1 VAHVEHVLTRLKP
14 RKRYIRVF
22 EAQHSTA
29 HHPLLV
35 LLPVPTMLLTS
46 LLALAPLLGLVLG
59 AESPINHL
67 AGLAA
72 ATSDGVIRLDPKTF
86 EILTA
91 LSRNW
96 STTIHFTALDPKRKC
111 TPCRCV
117 GLPKMAV
124 AVERDVVEAGH

>member
-1 VAHVEHVLTRLKP
+1 
-14 RKRYIRVF
+14 VF

-46 LLALAPLLGLVLG
+46 LFALAPLLGLVLG

-91 LSRNW
+91 PSRNW

-111 TPCRCV
+111 GPCSV
-117 GLPKMAV
+117 GLSKMV
-124 AVERDVVEAGH
+124 VVVERDVVEAGH